1 MTDSHYNKEFK
12 HLSRNLRTH
21 STPGEIILWDKVL
34 KNKKMH
40 GYQFLRQFSIDNFI
54 VDFICRKIK
63 LIIEVD
69 GYSHN
74 FKYEKDIQRDEHLA
88 KLGFTVLRFSEDNL
102 KNDLPNVIRT
112 IENIVLQYNN

>member
-1 MTDSHYNKEFK
+1 
-12 HLSRNLRTH
+12 
-21 STPGEIILWDKVL
+21 
-34 KNKKMH
+34 MH

-74 FKYEKDIQRDEHLA
+74 FKYEQDIQRDEHLA
-88 KLGFTVLRFSEDNL
+88 KLGFTVIRFTENEI
-102 KNDLPNVIRT
+102 KNDLSNVIRA
-112 IENIVLQYNN
+112 IEHNVLKLNN